1 MKKTRKIR
9 NKKLF
14 LKWLKKSHKNNY
26 NRVHSG
32 GVVKKTK
39 ILETPSENDV
49 KTIEDEELEVKKL
62 GAAGVGM
69 VALGQVDTLMEMAY
83 SLASNDAVV
92 SVISGIGDSLLRVAS
107 SETMRNTIMV
117 LATGTAVGT
126 AMASC
131 GVAVI
136 VLAIG
141 LAAAVKLK
149 ERFAQYHVFIQS
161 INNYILLLRKIDIM
175 IKVAMRISAEY
186 KFIIDTKDVV
196 RALEFILNL
205 FEDLITAGDVKD
217 IKNKLVSGTFST
229 GRVLDEQ
236 FKEINDS
243 DEGVGDVAYDDDDTT
258 SNSESQMLIPKDAV
272 NAVKGKE
279 NFLKRMGTS
288 ISSKYQS
295 ISSKY
300 QSLKTEINR
309 RGTKL
314 MNRTL
319 NQNNLSK
326 KIDKGVTKL
335 GLYFAVLLGEMNII
349 LNVCQ
354 MGLISNGNERG
365 TLSTSNSNVKSDI
378 HFKKMLVSSMIYRTL
393 QLRNIFDTCEAT
405 KSGTQVKE
413 IKEMCSPS
421 KKQDHVKEVETQ
433 REKIYNVL
441 FTNEYPLY
449 APQIT
454 AKSINTKD
462 PLSALKNVM
471 GDFTKKINE
480 EEEAIAFLKAIYE
493 FDEEN

>member
-26 NRVHSG
+26 NIVHSG
-32 GVVKKTK
+32 GIFKKTK

-62 GAAGVGM
+62 AAVGVGM
-69 VALGQVDTLMEMAY
+69 VGVGETLMEVAY

-92 SVISGIGDSLLRVAS
+92 SAISGIGDTLLRVTS
-107 SETMRNTIMV
+107 SETTRNAIMV

-149 ERFAQYHVFIQS
+149 EMYSKYHIFIQS

-229 GRVLDEQ
+229 QRVLDEQ
-236 FKEINDS
+236 VKIIIHNDTVVDFESNGNEKPDSVANIGQEIPLPP
-243 DEGVGDVAYDDDDTT
+243 A
-258 SNSESQMLIPKDAV
+258 
-272 NAVKGKE
+272 AVKRKE
-279 NFLKRMGTS
+279 NFLKRMGTRLT
-288 ISSKYQS
+288 YF
-295 ISSKY
+295 
-300 QSLKTEINR
+300 
-309 RGTKL
+309 
-314 MNRTL
+314 MNRTW
-319 NQNNLSK
+319 NQNKLSK

-354 MGLISNGNERG
+354 MGLICDDDKG
-365 TLSTSNSNVKSDI
+365 TISTANNNVKSDI

-421 KKQDHVKEVETQ
+421 KKEEYVEEVEKE
-433 REKIYNVL
+433 REKIYNVF

-449 APQIT
+449 AAQIT
-454 AKSINTKD
+454 DKKSNDKD
-462 PLSALKNVM
+462 PLSALKIVM
-471 GDFTKKINE
+471 SGFNEKINTDE
-480 EEEAIAFLKAIYE
+480 KAKAFLKAIHE
-493 FDEEN
+493 FDEKN

>member
-314 MNRTL
+314 MNRTV
-319 NQNNLSK
+319 NQNKLSK

-354 MGLISNGNERG
+354 MGLICDDDKGTISTANNSVKNE
-365 TLSTSNSNVKSDI
+365 I

-421 KKQDHVKEVETQ
+421 KKQEHVEEVEIE
-433 REKIYNVL
+433 RDKIYNV
-441 FTNEYPLY
+441 FFSKQFPLY
-449 APQIT
+449 ASQIT

-471 GDFTKKINE
+471 NNFKSKINTV
-480 EEEAIAFLKAIYE
+480 EEANAFLKAIYE